1 MVVLSDVQFLLNGI
15 KLLDSDVTSFLET
28 ISNLEW
34 MNTFVQKLLGLVKDC
49 SSKNNDTGGTISNF
63 IILGS

>member
-1 MVVLSDVQFLLNGI
+1 MGVLGNVQFLLNGI
-15 KLLDSDVTSFLET
+15 KLLDSDVTGFLET

-34 MNTFVQKLLGLVKDC
+34 MDTFVQKFLGLIEDG
-49 SSKNNDTGGTISNF
+49 SSEYDNTGCTISNF